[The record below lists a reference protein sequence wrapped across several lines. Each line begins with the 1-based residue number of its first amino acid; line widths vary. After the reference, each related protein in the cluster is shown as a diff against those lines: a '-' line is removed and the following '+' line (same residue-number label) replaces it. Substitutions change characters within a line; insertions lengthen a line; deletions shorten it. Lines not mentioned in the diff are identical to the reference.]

1 MYFFAGFCR
10 YNGDIHNIFAE
21 TLQTEHTR
29 NRVRQRDTTAEE
41 DMEYRHIKIPT
52 AGEKI
57 TIKDGQIHVPENP
70 IIGYV
75 EGDGI
80 GPDIT
85 KACLRVWDAA
95 VAKAYG
101 SKRKIHWCETY
112 LGEKA
117 AGLYD
122 GNYCPAETLTVLQ
135 DLVVSIKG
143 PLTTPVGGGM
153 RSLNVALRQEL
164 DLYAC
169 VRPVRHYAGVPSPL
183 KAPGKVDIVL
193 FRENT
198 EDVYAGIEYK
208 TGTPENE
215 KVAKFLREEMKAKFF
230 EGAGIGIKPISEFGS
245 KRLVRKAIQ
254 FAIENGRESV
264 TIVHKGNI
272 QKYTEGAFRN
282 WGYEV
287 AREEFGGVTITEEQ
301 LYAEFKGK
309 QPEGKIVIKDRIA
322 DIMFQMMLLRPD
334 EFDVIATTNLNGDYL
349 SDAIAA
355 EVGGMGIAP
364 GANIADHVAVF
375 EATHGTAPKYANLN
389 KVNPGSLLF
398 SGVMMLEYMGWK
410 EAADLIT
417 LVYPEV
423 VSDGIVTYDFARQI
437 DGATEVGTSQFADA
451 LIERIN
457 GGVDL
462 ETKRRAQQEQL
473 VKERKQR
480 EIRRLLQPMEEMI
493 ETGRVPHTVG
503 DLMTRSLISVTD
515 EETVESAMH
524 TMTDSNVSSVVVEPN
539 AAGEWGIM
547 TRRDIVTK
555 VVRNN
560 KTPASLKVKDIATR
574 PLFSVPAETSIQEA
588 AEILAEKGFSRLTI
602 SMGDK
607 VIGIVTE
614 ADIFNAVGRFGA
626 ALAE

>member
-1 MYFFAGFCR
+1 MA
-10 YNGDIHNIFAE
+10 
-21 TLQTEHTR
+21 
-29 NRVRQRDTTAEE
+29 
-41 DMEYRHIKIPT
+41 YRHIKIPT
-52 AGEKI
+52 TGQKI
-57 TIKDGQIHVPENP
+57 TVKSGKMQVPDQP

-85 KACLRVWDAA
+85 KACLRIWDAA
-95 VAKAYG
+95 IEKAYG
-101 SKRKIHWCETY
+101 GKRKIHWCETF

-117 AGLYD
+117 AKLYD
-122 GNYCPAETLTVLQ
+122 GNYCPDETLEVLQ

-143 PLTTPVGGGM
+143 PLTTPVGGGF
-153 RSLNVALRQEL
+153 RSLNVALRQDL

-169 VRPVRHYAGVPSPL
+169 VRPVKHYRGVPSPL
-183 KAPGKVDIVL
+183 KHPHKVDVVL

-208 TGTPENE
+208 TGTPENR
-215 KVAKFLREEMKAKFF
+215 KVADFLRNEMKAKFF
-230 EGAGIGIKPISEFGS
+230 EGAGLGIKPVSEFGS

-254 FAIENGRESV
+254 YAIDNGRESV
-264 TIVHKGNI
+264 TLVHKGNI
-272 QKYTEGAFRN
+272 QKFTEGAFRN
-282 WGYEV
+282 WGYDV
-287 AREEFGGVTITEEQ
+287 AREEFGAVTITEEQ
-301 LYAEFKGK
+301 LYGEYKGK

-410 EAADLIT
+410 EAADLIS

-451 LIERIN
+451 LIERIK

-462 ETKRRAQQEQL
+462 EAKRRAQQEQL
-473 VKERKQR
+473 AKERKQR
-480 EIRRLLQPMEEMI
+480 EIRRLLQPLEEMI
-493 ETGRVPHTVG
+493 ESGRVPHTVG
-503 DLMTRSLISVTD
+503 DLMTRSLVTVTD
-515 EETVESAMH
+515 DESVENAMH
-524 TMTDSNVSSVVVEPN
+524 AMTDNDISSVVVEPD
-539 AAGEWGIM
+539 AKGEWGIL
-547 TRRDIVTK
+547 TRRDIITK
-555 VVRNN
+555 IVHARKN
-560 KTPASLKVKDIATR
+560 TSTTRVKDVATR
-574 PLFSVPAETSIQEA
+574 PIVSVPVETSIREA
-588 AEILAEKGFSRLTI
+588 AKLLSDENFSRLTVQQGGRI
-602 SMGDK
+602 
-607 VIGIVTE
+607 IGIVTE
-614 ADIFNAVGRFGA
+614 TDIFNALEKFGF
-626 ALAE
+626 LAD

>member
-1 MYFFAGFCR
+1 MS
-10 YNGDIHNIFAE
+10 
-21 TLQTEHTR
+21 
-29 NRVRQRDTTAEE
+29 
-41 DMEYRHIKIPT
+41 YRHIKIPT
-52 AGEKI
+52 TGEKV
-57 TIKDGQIHVPENP
+57 TVKDGKIHVPEQP

-85 KACLRVWDAA
+85 KACLRIWDAA

-101 SKRKIHWCETY
+101 GKRKIHWCETY

-122 GNYCPAETLTVLQ
+122 GNYCPDETLKVLQ

-143 PLTTPVGGGM
+143 PLTTPVGGGF
-153 RSLNVALRQEL
+153 RSLNVALRQDL

-169 VRPVRHYAGVPSPL
+169 VRPVRHYTGVPSPL
-183 KAPGKVDIVL
+183 KNPGKVDVVI

-208 TGTPENE
+208 SGTPENA

-230 EGAGIGIKPISEFGS
+230 EGAGLGIKPISAFGS

-254 FAIENGRESV
+254 YAIDNGRESV
-264 TIVHKGNI
+264 TLVHKGNI
-272 QKYTEGAFRN
+272 MKFTEGAFRN

-287 AREEFGGVTITEEQ
+287 AREEFGNVTITEEQ
-301 LYAEFKGK
+301 LYAEYKGV

-334 EFDVIATTNLNGDYL
+334 EFDVLATPNLNGDYL
-349 SDAIAA
+349 SDAVAA

-375 EATHGTAPKYANLN
+375 EATHGTAPKYANQN

-398 SGVMMLEYMGWK
+398 SGVMMLEYMGWN

-417 LVYPEV
+417 LAYPEV
-423 VSDGIVTYDFARQI
+423 IKDGIVTYDFARQI
-437 DGATEVGTSQFADA
+437 DGAKEVGTSQFADA
-451 LIERIN
+451 LIEQIR
-457 GGVDL
+457 GGIDL
-462 ETKRRAQQEQL
+462 EAKRKALQETL

-480 EIRRLLQPMEEMI
+480 EIRRLLQPMEEMLDS
-493 ETGRVPHTVG
+493 GRVPHTVA
-503 DLMTRSLISVTD
+503 DLMTRTLITVTD
-515 EETVESAMH
+515 DETVENAMH
-524 TMTDSNVSSVVVEPN
+524 VMTDNDISSVAVEPN
-539 AAGEWGIM
+539 AKGEWGIL

-555 VVRNN
+555 IVRTN
-560 KTPASLKVKDIATR
+560 KSPSTTKVKDIASR
-574 PLFSVPAETSIQEA
+574 PLFSVPPETSIREA
-588 AEILAEKGFSRLTI
+588 SELLAQKNFSRLTI
-602 SMGDK
+602 SQSGR

-614 ADIFNAVGRFGA
+614 TDIFNAVDKFGWA
-626 ALAE
+626 TE

>member
-1 MYFFAGFCR
+1 M
-10 YNGDIHNIFAE
+10 
-21 TLQTEHTR
+21 
-29 NRVRQRDTTAEE
+29 
-41 DMEYRHIKIPT
+41 YRHIKIPT
-52 AGEKI
+52 TGEKV
-57 TIKDGQIHVPENP
+57 TIKNGKLHVPDQP

-85 KACLRVWDAA
+85 KACLRIWDAA
-95 VAKAYG
+95 VKKAYG
-101 SKRKIHWCETY
+101 GKRKIHWCETY

-117 AGLYD
+117 AGIYE
-122 GNYCPAETLTVLQ
+122 GNYCPDETLKALQ
-135 DLVVSIKG
+135 DLVISIKG
-143 PLTTPVGGGM
+143 PLTTPVGGGF
-153 RSLNVALRQEL
+153 RSLNVALRQDL

-169 VRPVRHYAGVPSPL
+169 VRPVKHYAGVPSPL
-183 KAPGKVDIVL
+183 KQPGKVDVVI

-208 TGTPENE
+208 SGTPENA

-230 EGAGIGIKPISEFGS
+230 EGAGIGIKPISAFGS

-254 FAIENGRESV
+254 YAIDNGRESV
-264 TIVHKGNI
+264 TLVHKGNI
-272 QKYTEGAFRN
+272 MKFTEGAFRS

-287 AREEFGGVTITEEQ
+287 AREEFGNVTITEEQ

-322 DIMFQMMLLRPD
+322 DIMFQMMLLRPE
-334 EFDVIATTNLNGDYL
+334 EFDVLATPNLNGDYL
-349 SDAIAA
+349 SDSVAA

-364 GANIADHVAVF
+364 GANISDNCAVF

-410 EAADLIT
+410 EAADLIS

-451 LIERIN
+451 LIERFE

-462 ETKRRAQQEQL
+462 EAKRKAQQELL

-480 EIRRLLQPMEEMI
+480 EVRRLLEPMEEMVS
-493 ETGRVPHTVG
+493 TGRAPQTVG
-503 DLMTRSLISVTD
+503 DLMTRSLITVTD
-515 EETVESAMH
+515 NETVEEAMH
-524 TMTDSNVSSVVVEPN
+524 LMHKNNVSCIVVEPN
-539 AAGEWGIM
+539 AKGEWAIM

-555 VVRNN
+555 IVHAN
-560 KTPASLKVKDIATR
+560 KNPATTKVQAIANR
-574 PLFSVPAETSIQEA
+574 PLVSVPAETTIREA
-588 AEILAEKGFSRLTI
+588 SKILADRNFSRLAI
-602 SMGDK
+602 AQGDK
-607 VIGIVTE
+607 IIGIVTE
-614 ADIFNAVGRFGA
+614 TDIFNAVERFGWV
-626 ALAE
+626 E